1 MEKTKT
7 ASLSGV
13 YILDPRQDLVLTVN
27 TFGPK
32 TVLLESNLFY
42 PLSVYL
48 FLLYGNETWIIT
60 KDMGE
65 RLNTFATSCNRNMLT
80 IKGLEN
86 VLKDRI

>member
-13 YILDPRQDLVLTVN
+13 YILDLRQDLVLTVN

-42 PLSVYL
+42 PFYCMAAKRGSSPK
-48 FLLYGNETWIIT
+48 TWMR
-60 KDMGE
+60 D
-65 RLNTFATSCNRNMLT
+65 
-80 IKGLEN
+80 
-86 VLKDRI
+86 